1 MLYRSI
7 EDIISAAILTTNDKL
22 KQIAQK
28 NMKYRKR
35 VENRKKLNKKK

>member
-7 EDIISAAILTTNDKL
+7 EDIIESAFLTTKDKM

-28 NMKYRKR
+28 NLKYRKR
-35 VENRKKLNKKK
+35 CKNRDKLNKKK